1 MNSDYSENDQS
12 NPPRL
17 DSRAGTRKRFLDVKA
32 LVVECPFNL
41 LDSRPGDVVAGC
53 PGVLGG
59 GGGGGEAGGLQPGG
73 GQQGDLHTAGGQ
85 HHTHPPHPR

>member
-1 MNSDYSENDQS
+1 M
-12 NPPRL
+12 
-17 DSRAGTRKRFLDVKA
+17 KV

>member
-1 MNSDYSENDQS
+1 M
-12 NPPRL
+12 
-17 DSRAGTRKRFLDVKA
+17 KA

-41 LDSRPGDVVAGC
+41 HPPQPGDVVAGC

-73 GQQGDLHTAGGQ
+73 GQQGDLHSAGGQ
-85 HHTHPPHPR
+85 HHTHPPHLRSYTPHGLTW